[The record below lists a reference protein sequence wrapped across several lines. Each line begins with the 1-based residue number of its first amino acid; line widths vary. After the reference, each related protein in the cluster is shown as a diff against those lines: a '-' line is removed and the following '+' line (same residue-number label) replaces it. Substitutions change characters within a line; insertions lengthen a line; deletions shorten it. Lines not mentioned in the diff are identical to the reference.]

1 MKPSQ
6 IDKIRFRKRNPFFQ
20 KLEDENLPSKMK
32 DKTRKE
38 IFYTLYTFG
47 ERNIPFYKT
56 LEMLER
62 EFPKEVV
69 LSEIKKDILNGF
81 PLSYSMKEHRV
92 GDEFA
97 QTTLLMG
104 EEGGDL
110 TKALRTVFEY
120 YRDKE
125 KIKEELLKIS
135 LYPLLVCMNIILLL
149 FFSMYSIFPGLI
161 SMYHSAKVPLPLI
174 LKNFERFENLFRF
187 HRGSIWV
194 IITTIFFAVS
204 SYFQKESAR
213 YQWNKFRLKLP
224 LLGHLYRR
232 FFLKNFMWRL
242 SVLNTA
248 GIKIKQS
255 LHIMAEVEE
264 NSYFKQSL
272 CEMEREIEKGIALS
286 RAMEEQN
293 LIFSKRE
300 VSYIRQ
306 GEESGAL
313 KDNICA
319 MAIMHERD
327 TERFISRLSAYGQPI
342 MIVFLGLLV
351 AGVAFSVMPL
361 INMTD
366 LYMD

>member
-1 MKPSQ
+1 M
-6 IDKIRFRKRNPFFQ
+6 
-20 KLEDENLPSKMK
+20 
-32 DKTRKE
+32 
-38 IFYTLYTFG
+38 
-47 ERNIPFYKT
+47 
-56 LEMLER
+56 
-62 EFPKEVV
+62 
-69 LSEIKKDILNGF
+69 
-81 PLSYSMKEHRV
+81 
-92 GDEFA
+92 
-97 QTTLLMG
+97 
-104 EEGGDL
+104 
-110 TKALRTVFEY
+110 
-120 YRDKE
+120 
-125 KIKEELLKIS
+125 
-135 LYPLLVCMNIILLL
+135 
-149 FFSMYSIFPGLI
+149 
-161 SMYHSAKVPLPLI
+161 
-174 LKNFERFENLFRF
+174 
-187 HRGSIWV
+187 
-194 IITTIFFAVS
+194 
-204 SYFQKESAR
+204 
-213 YQWNKFRLKLP
+213 
-224 LLGHLYRR
+224 
-232 FFLKNFMWRL
+232 
-242 SVLNTA
+242 NTA

-286 RAMEEQN
+286 RAMEGQN